1 MKRWKLLDRFT
12 VDRLLREA
20 AGCNG
25 AANDLLLMAA
35 EYIREGEP
43 LPDNLRAY
51 ISEALE
57 GAISNPEKYDPYNA
71 NTGEALLIGLNLKR
85 VNRPTAGIDPFAV
98 CAFMYEQMRGAANQP
113 KTVIVVCDGKQVDVG
128 QGSQSKAA
136 REAAEHFGISESTAK
151 RYFREFAAEYI
162 QSLTAEADPP
172 TEDEIDLLNEMQEQ
186 LARL

>member
-1 MKRWKLLDRFT
+1 MKRWKLFDRFT

-20 AGCNG
+20 AGCSE
-25 AANDLLLMAA
+25 AASELLLMAA

-43 LPDNLRAY
+43 LPDNLRVY

-57 GAISNPEKYDPYNA
+57 GAINNPERYDPYNA

-85 VNRPTAGIDPFAV
+85 INRPTVGIDPLAV
-98 CAFMYEQMRGAANQP
+98 CAFMHNQMTGVANQSS
-113 KTVIVVCDGKQVDVG
+113 KITVVCDGEQIEV
-128 QGSQSKAA
+128 SQSEAA

-151 RYFREFAAEYI
+151 RYFREFAAEYM

-172 TEDEIDLLNEMQEQ
+172 TEDEIQEQ
-186 LARL
+186 LARS